1 MIEHYLNFLNNSKV
15 FAGCIMLLMNLGG
28 RYIVNELP
36 EGIDEVL
43 NNVWVRRIV
52 IFSIAFIATRDVKVS
67 LLLTLVFVLLC
78 QFLLDRRSR
87 FYMLDKANR
96 KVSRE
101 DALRA
106 YNVLREYKKQE
117 KGSAV
122 NRV

>member
-1 MIEHYLNFLNNSKV
+1 
-15 FAGCIMLLMNLGG
+15 
-28 RYIVNELP
+28 
-36 EGIDEVL
+36 
-43 NNVWVRRIV
+43 
-52 IFSIAFIATRDVKVS
+52 
-67 LLLTLVFVLLC
+67 
-78 QFLLDRRSR
+78 
-87 FYMLDKANR
+87 MLDKANR